1 MPRLK
6 SAVWFLTVVSP
17 VLAEEFYFGDYGN
30 IGGLGVDLAGN
41 VYFAGGKITSSSNVA
56 QLVIKMDASGKPLY
70 TAHIGD
76 SFWAGNQSR
85 EWEGVVVG
93 GIAVDEM
100 GSVYLTGTVN
110 KAVLPVVNAAQ
121 PAYGGM
127 GDAFVGKLQSDG
139 TGFIYLT
146 YLGGSG
152 RDAGKRIAVD
162 LEGNAYVTGSTC
174 SADFPTANAVQTSL
188 RGNGTGGVAGW
199 PLPFGGCDAFVTK
212 LDPTGSILLYS
223 TYLGGS
229 GDDLALA
236 IAADSRGSAFV
247 AGATSS
253 GDFPTA
259 NPLQATISC
268 GATFLCSD
276 AFVTKLTAAGAIE
289 YSTYLGGTGYEWANG
304 ISADAA
310 GNAYVIGVTG
320 SCDFPTLEAYQPGPG
335 AHPVP
340 YLGGDCQDAFVS
352 KLGPD
357 GKLISSTY
365 LGGSGP
371 EEGSAIALDAKGNV
385 YTAGAAN
392 STDFPTLNSLQ
403 EPANN
408 TGFVT
413 KFNATMSGLLF
424 STYFGPSLEERNVE
438 AFNMALD
445 ASGNIYVAAA
455 VSGDAWGAFV
465 LKIDY
470 SQTIPIRKLEHGH
483 STGNR
488 PHE

>member
-17 VLAEEFYFGDYGN
+17 VLGEEFHFGDYGS

-41 VYFAGGKITSSSNVA
+41 VYFAGGKFTSSLPPSSNIA

-76 SFWAGNQSR
+76 FFWDGKQSGS
-85 EWEGVVVG
+85 EYEGVVVG

-110 KAVLPVVNAAQ
+110 KAVLPVVNAVQ
-121 PAYGGM
+121 PAYRGM
-127 GDAFVGKLQSDG
+127 GDAFVGKLRSDG

-152 RDAGKRIAVD
+152 RDTGKRIAVD
-162 LEGNAYVTGSTC
+162 PEGNAYVAGSTC
-174 SADFPTANAVQTSL
+174 SADFPTANAAQTSL
-188 RGNGTGGVAGW
+188 RGNGAGGVAGW
-199 PLPFGGCDAFVTK
+199 PLRSGGCDAFVTK
-212 LDPTGSILLYS
+212 LAPMGSILLYS

-247 AGATSS
+247 AGTTSS

-259 NPLQATISC
+259 NPLQARISC
-268 GATFLCSD
+268 GATFACSD

-289 YSTYLGGTGYEWANG
+289 YSTYLGGTGYERANG

-320 SCDFPTLEAYQPGPG
+320 SCDFPTVDAYQQGPG
-335 AHPVP
+335 DRR
-340 YLGGDCQDAFVS
+340 GDCQDAFMS

-357 GKLISSTY
+357 GQLISSTY

-371 EEGSAIALDAKGNV
+371 EEGSAITHDAEGNV

-392 STDFPTLNSLQ
+392 STDFPTVNSLQ
-403 EPANN
+403 ESANN

-413 KFNATMSGLLF
+413 KFNATTSGLLF
-424 STYFGPSLEERNVE
+424 SSYFGPSREERNVE

-445 ASGNIYVAAA
+445 AGGNIYVAAA
-455 VSGDAWGAFV
+455 VTGGAAYDAFV

-470 SQTIPIRKLEHGH
+470 SQTIPMR
-483 STGNR
+483 
-488 PHE
+488 

>member
-1 MPRLK
+1 MSRPK

-17 VLAEEFYFGDYGN
+17 VLGQEFHFGDYGN

-41 VYFAGGKITSSSNVA
+41 VYFAGGKFTSSLPPSSNVA

-76 SFWAGNQSR
+76 SFWDGKQSGS
-85 EWEGVVVG
+85 EYEGVVVG
-93 GIAVDEM
+93 GVAVDEM

-121 PAYGGM
+121 PAYRGM
-127 GDAFVGKLQSDG
+127 GDAFVGKLRSDG

-162 LEGNAYVTGSTC
+162 PEGNAYVAGSTC
-174 SADFPTANAVQTSL
+174 SADFPTVNAAQTSL

-212 LDPTGSILLYS
+212 LAPTGSILLYS

-236 IAADSRGSAFV
+236 IAADSRGNAFV
-247 AGATSS
+247 AGTTSS

-268 GATFLCSD
+268 GATFGCSN
-276 AFVTKLTAAGAIE
+276 AFVTKLTAAGVIE

-357 GKLISSTY
+357 GQLISSTY

-371 EEGSAIALDAKGNV
+371 EEGSAITLDAEGNV

-403 EPANN
+403 ESANN

-413 KFNATMSGLLF
+413 KFNSTISGLLF
-424 STYFGPSLEERNVE
+424 STYFGPSREERNVE
-438 AFNMALD
+438 VFNMALD
-445 ASGNIYVAAA
+445 AAGNIYVAAA
-455 VSGDAWGAFV
+455 VTGGAAYDAFV

-470 SQTIPIRKLEHGH
+470 SQTAPMR
-483 STGNR
+483 
-488 PHE
+488 